1 MKNTFSVFNFFNTI
15 NFEGPS
21 TWTCS
26 FSGDG
31 ELGSENQGW
40 LQDTSFSQETGE
52 NIQYVSRNDHV
63 PTMLGEVQDAHNI
76 SAHHSFFFNLKGV
89 ML

>member
-1 MKNTFSVFNFFNTI
+1 MKKAFSVLTFFNTM
-15 NFEGPS
+15 NYGEPS
-21 TWTCS
+21 TWTC
-26 FSGDG
+26 FSSRDG

-52 NIQYVSRNDHV
+52 NIQYVSRIDHV
-63 PTMLGEVQDAHNI
+63 PTMLGEVQDAHNF

-89 ML
+89 MI